1 MKKFSMNLPE
11 ELHKRLKHWCVDN
24 DMEMG
29 EIIRRLIEEFLPKD
43 DKKPKKPLPIRNSEQ

>member
-1 MKKFSMNLPE
+1 MHMKKFRMNLPE

-43 DKKPKKPLPIRNSEQ
+43 DKKPKKQIPS